1 MLYAC
6 SVGQSSNQVSILTGC
21 HLKYINQMINLEF
34 NHEVH
39 LIIVKRPLPSWR

>member
-21 HLKYINQMINLEF
+21 HLKYINQMIELTTMYK
-34 NHEVH
+34 HKVGYTY
-39 LIIVKRPLPSWR
+39 ISS